1 MRQRGRDWDA
11 RTSIALAS
19 SWHLQTGLIRPGNE
33 APSIYKE
40 RVEARHEG
48 LQHMPCWTGD
58 YRGLQPGYRVGH
70 QGSIGGE
77 KGPLACFDTEA
88 HPGTVIGI
96 SDISSIRGRT
106 FAHIPKVAEGWDG
119 SDPVR
124 IIR

>member
-11 RTSIALAS
+11 RTSIAPAS
-19 SWHLQTGLIRPGNE
+19 SWHLQTGLIQPRNE

-48 LQHMPCWTGD
+48 LQHMPYWTED
-58 YRGLQPGYRVGH
+58 YRGFSPGYRVGH

-77 KGPLACFDTEA
+77 KGRLACFDTEA
-88 HPGTVIGI
+88 HSGTVIEI

-106 FAHIPKVAEGWDG
+106 FAHIRKVAEGWDG
-119 SDPVR
+119 SAPVR